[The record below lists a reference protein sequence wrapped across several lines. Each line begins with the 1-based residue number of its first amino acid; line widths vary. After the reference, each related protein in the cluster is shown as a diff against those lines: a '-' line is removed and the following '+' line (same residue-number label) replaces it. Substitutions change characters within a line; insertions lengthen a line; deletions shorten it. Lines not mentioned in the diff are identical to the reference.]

1 MLGRAVRH
9 FNVVDEGAHLPL
21 SLAGS
26 RWEEALVALIQRAGT
41 NSICYCQHWDLREKK
56 GHWVPKEEMQ
66 SVEGV
71 RWWRRVTSLL
81 YHAHRWS
88 WGWLA
93 QRHGRSGVGSQWRRH
108 HGLWSLQYVST
119 AALLPKHTQA
129 CQHTE
134 TKIYGLLICKMQ
146 EPCTTTFPG
155 LWRQEAKCSPGV
167 IPALFTTVFVQEIL
181 HSIVLFLE
189 TLFNSNTMKKLAIL
203 PKSRIYIL

>member
-1 MLGRAVRH
+1 MLGRAVRC

-41 NSICYCQHWDLREKK
+41 NSICYCQHWDLRGKK
-56 GHWVPKEEMQ
+56 DIECQKRKCNQ
-66 SVEGV
+66 
-71 RWWRRVTSLL
+71 RRVYDDKVTSLL

-93 QRHGRSGVGSQWRRH
+93 QRHGRSGVGSQWQGH

-134 TKIYGLLICKMQ
+134 TTIYGLLICRMQ

-167 IPALFTTVFVQEIL
+167 IPAHRVFLQCSLQCCERDPALYCVVFGNPFQLQDCEKAAHI
-181 HSIVLFLE
+181 
-189 TLFNSNTMKKLAIL
+189 A
-203 PKSRIYIL
+203 